1 MARAKVLGK
10 SILLLILIIIL
21 VLFGLLWF
29 DYLGIIQA
37 KKIFAPVYR
46 LAGLQPQTS
55 TAPSSPSDMAEADLD
70 NDRFAKRLEALDIR
84 SEELD
89 KREND
94 VVTAENNNT
103 QVAQELED
111 QKKAQEEREKT
122 FNNQVKKYEDNKRN
136 TEQIVQWLVGMQP
149 QAAVEKLMA
158 MPDQQVIDVLRQAEE
173 DAQASGTASSTAYW
187 LQLMPKERVGQ
198 LMRKMQSKPTTLDE

>member
-1 MARAKVLGK
+1 
-10 SILLLILIIIL
+10 
-21 VLFGLLWF
+21 
-29 DYLGIIQA
+29 
-37 KKIFAPVYR
+37 
-46 LAGLQPQTS
+46 LQPQTS
-55 TAPSSPSDMAEADLD
+55 TAPSSPVDLAEADLD

-94 VVTAENNNT
+94 VATAENNNT

-173 DAQASGTASSTAYW
+173 DAQTSGTASSTAYW
-187 LQLMPKERVGQ
+187 LQLMPDERVGQ

>member
-46 LAGLQPQTS
+46 LAGLSPQTS
-55 TAPSSPSDMAEADLD
+55 TAPSSPSDLSEPDLD

-84 SEELD
+84 TEELD

-94 VVTAENNNT
+94 VLTAENNNT

-136 TEQIVQWLVGMQP
+136 IEQIVQWLVGMQP

-158 MPDQQVIDVLRQAEE
+158 MPDQQVIDVLRQTEE

-187 LQLMPKERVGQ
+187 LQLMPDERVGE
-198 LMRKMQSKPTTLDE
+198 LMRKMQSKPTTLE

>member
-1 MARAKVLGK
+1 
-10 SILLLILIIIL
+10 
-21 VLFGLLWF
+21 
-29 DYLGIIQA
+29 
-37 KKIFAPVYR
+37 
-46 LAGLQPQTS
+46 
-55 TAPSSPSDMAEADLD
+55 
-70 NDRFAKRLEALDIR
+70 
-84 SEELD
+84 
-89 KREND
+89 
-94 VVTAENNNT
+94 
-103 QVAQELED
+103 ELED

-187 LQLMPKERVGQ
+187 LQLMPDERVGQ

>member
-1 MARAKVLGK
+1 MDL
-10 SILLLILIIIL
+10 
-21 VLFGLLWF
+21 
-29 DYLGIIQA
+29 
-37 KKIFAPVYR
+37 
-46 LAGLQPQTS
+46 
-55 TAPSSPSDMAEADLD
+55 AEADLD

-94 VVTAENNNT
+94 VATAENNNT

-158 MPDQQVIDVLRQAEE
+158 MPDQQVIDVVRQAEE

-187 LQLMPKERVGQ
+187 LQLMPDERVGQ